1 MSSTEV
7 TIRPNEFAKAY
18 IQTLKVDE
26 SKFNNSEE
34 RIEYFKN
41 EYLNALKSFQVWS
54 ILLQDT
60 AVKSVRL

>member
-1 MSSTEV
+1 MSGTEV

-41 EYLNALKSFQVWS
+41 EYLNALKS
-54 ILLQDT
+54 ITDYGLNNP
-60 AVKSVRL
+60 VK

>member
-1 MSSTEV
+1 MSGTEV

-41 EYLNALKSFQVWS
+41 EYLKALKSITDYGLNNPS
-54 ILLQDT
+54 
-60 AVKSVRL
+60 K

>member
-1 MSSTEV
+1 MSGTEV

-34 RIEYFKN
+34 RIEYF
-41 EYLNALKSFQVWS
+41 
-54 ILLQDT
+54 
-60 AVKSVRL
+60 